1 MSDGGTNHSG
11 WGYPT
16 GAPNS
21 SSYNTNLGN
30 VGKYHSAQIV
40 ATTVTSSGAG
50 YSAFIIGASADSA
63 TTKIFTA
70 GGATIAGTEFGTDI
84 LYEIGVDKV
93 QSTGGNIYIFKSR

>member
-11 WGYPT
+11 WVIGSGT
-16 GAPNS
+16 DVS
-21 SSYNTNLGN
+21 SSFESRLGK

-40 ATTVTSSGAG
+40 ATTETSSGTG
-50 YSAFIIGASADSA
+50 WSAFLIGASADST

-70 GGATIAGTEFGTDI
+70 GGATIAGNEFGIDT

-93 QSTGGNIYIFKSR
+93 QSTGGNIYVFKGK